1 MITMDHPIPMQPD
14 EGWLARQARQNAR
27 AFAEIYESYFDRV
40 YSYVRYQ
47 VHDDATAD
55 DLTALVFERSM
66 LAMNRY
72 NPNKG
77 DFIGWLFGIAR
88 NAVREH
94 HRRGRTRETVSLDLF
109 GEQPEIKRWTEEM
122 IARQEENNTLLGA
135 VSQLNAREREII
147 ALKFGAGLTNR
158 RIAGLVGLSESNV
171 GTILYRALRR
181 LRDMLDRESLYE

>member
-1 MITMDHPIPMQPD
+1 MSIMDHPIPMQPD
-14 EGWLARQARQNAR
+14 EGWLARQARNDAR
-27 AFAEIYESYFDRV
+27 AFAEIYESYFDRI

-72 NPNKG
+72 NPRKG
-77 DFIGWLFGIAR
+77 DFISWLFGIAR

-94 HRRGRTRETVSLDLF
+94 RRRGHSREIVSLELV
-109 GEQPEIKRWTEEM
+109 GEQPDINRWTEDV
-122 IARQEENNTLLGA
+122 IARQEENNHLLAA
-135 VSQLNAREREII
+135 VTRLKAREREII

-158 RIAGLVGLSESNV
+158 HIAGLVGLSESNV
-171 GTILYRALRR
+171 GTILYRSLRR
-181 LRDMLDRESLYE
+181 LREMLDREGLYE